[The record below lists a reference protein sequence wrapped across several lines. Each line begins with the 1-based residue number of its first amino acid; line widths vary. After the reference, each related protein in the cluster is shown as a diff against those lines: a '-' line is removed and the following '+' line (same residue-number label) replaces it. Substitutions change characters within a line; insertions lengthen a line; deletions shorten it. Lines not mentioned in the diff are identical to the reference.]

1 MIVLSVIFFS
11 DVKIVANLR
20 KFGLQNYKKME
31 KYRVEED
38 KKIERQCKFF
48 SLDIWF
54 CEALLCYVFVIVENK
69 KNAPNH
75 RCTLYLA
82 SIDGDFVLLRTR
94 KQPGKSQQL
103 RTSQRSMNQQRSK
116 CQPAR
121 MLPRCTS
128 CCCSMNSW

>member
-69 KNAPNH
+69 KMHRTIGAPYTSH
-75 RCTLYLA
+75 LLMEILCCFLLA
-82 SIDGDFVLLRTR
+82 NSL
-94 KQPGKSQQL
+94 
-103 RTSQRSMNQQRSK
+103 
-116 CQPAR
+116 AR
-121 MLPRCTS
+121 V
-128 CCCSMNSW
+128 NSYARVSAA